1 MATLEEIRID
11 IKGNMDDINKKLNK
25 LEKQINQTTS
35 VSANRFKAMANVVKA
50 TVGAVVVQQIASAGI
65 KLAQF
70 SGDIDELKS
79 KSSAVFKEFTSD
91 VRGELQTFG
100 DAVGRSTAELEGMAA
115 GVQDTFVPL
124 GFARGEAAKLS
135 TNLTKLAVDVASFN
149 NASDTETMNLFKSA
163 LVGNHEAVRRF
174 GIVITESELKAELF
188 RMGIT
193 KNANEVDAQTK
204 VQARLNLIMAGT
216 ADAQGDATRTAGSFA
231 NRQRALRAEL
241 SEVGDELG
249 LTLQPALAST
259 VNFLIEATKSA
270 REFLTVLGILTPRID
285 SLASANERIG
295 ELEAQITKMGG
306 KTGFFG
312 FGGLKLGPIDTT
324 GIMTPGLKKEIERLQ
339 TELNVVRILR
349 RNMIAQK
356 SKIKIENEATKTTER
371 LAQASRTFADV
382 LGDVQK
388 ENAKVVALISARS
401 DRERELIEL
410 RASSIKDDME
420 MTKEQR
426 AELELLLKTLQAN
439 ETILNNRNNEL
450 DRAKGL
456 VEASITPLQK
466 YKEDIMALDFALGE
480 GEITQEQYT
489 RTLANVKKEYK
500 ELNDVI
506 PEMSALNQ
514 IFLDT
519 TVQVANGLENAFISA
534 LDGSK
539 SALESM
545 RDISRQLIEEILRKY
560 MRLTIINPI
569 IKGIFG
575 PVTGFDSTA
584 FPSAT
589 TGEIFSGFRKTFLGA
604 KAGGGTVQGRKPVMV
619 GERGPE
625 MFVPNT
631 GGRIVPNGALGG
643 SLRGGSPTI
652 VNQSLNFATGIQN
665 TVRAEVMNLMPV
677 IQNATLQAV
686 VDQKRRGGSFGQGM
700 S

>member
-25 LEKQINQTTS
+25 LEKQINTTTTKS
-35 VSANRFKAMANVVKA
+35 ENRFKSLANVAKA
-50 TVGAVVVQQIASAGI
+50 TIGAVFVQQVASAGI
-65 KLAQF
+65 RLAQF

-79 KSSAVFKEFTSD
+79 KSSAVFREFTSD
-91 VRGELQTFG
+91 VRAELQTFG
-100 DAVGRSTAELEGMAA
+100 DAVGRSTAELEGMAS

-149 NASDTETMNLFKSA
+149 NASDTETMDLFKSA

-174 GIVITESELKAELF
+174 GIVITETELKQELL
-188 RMGIT
+188 RMGIK
-193 KNANEVDAQTK
+193 KNSNQVDAQTK
-204 VQARLNLIMAGT
+204 VQARLNLILAGT
-216 ADAQGDATRTAGSFA
+216 TDAQGDATRTAGSFA

-249 LTLQPALAST
+249 LTLQPALAG
-259 VNFLIEATKSA
+259 VVDFLIDATKST
-270 REFLTVLGILTPRID
+270 RDFLTQLQILTPRID
-285 SLASANERIG
+285 SVSSANERLG
-295 ELEAQITKMGG
+295 ELGMQLEAISK
-306 KTGFFG
+306 KTGV
-312 FGGLKLGPIDTT
+312 FGGGGFKLGPIDTT
-324 GIMTPGLKKEIERLQ
+324 DFKARVVTDAEDAILAEMEAIRL
-339 TELNVVRILR
+339 LR
-349 RNMIAQK
+349 RNMILQK
-356 SKIKIENEATKTTER
+356 SKMKIDREAALATKRQVEANR
-371 LAQASRTFADV
+371 DFADV
-382 LGDVQK
+382 LEDVRR
-388 ENAKVVALISARS
+388 ENSKVVSLISARTEK
-401 DRERELIEL
+401 ERELIEM
-410 RASSIKDDME
+410 RSSAVKGDME
-420 MTKEQR
+420 LTKAQR
-426 AELELLLKTLQAN
+426 KELDLLLQTLQAN
-439 ETILNNRNNEL
+439 QTILNYRNEEL
-450 DRAKGL
+450 DRANSL
-456 VEASITPLQK
+456 VQASITDAQK
-466 YKEDIMALDFALGE
+466 YRDDIAALDFALGE
-480 GEITQEQYT
+480 GAITQEQYT

-500 ELNDVI
+500 ELQDVI

-534 LDGSK
+534 LNGSK

-545 RDISRQLIEEILRKY
+545 RDISKQLIEEILRQF

-569 IKGIFG
+569 ITSIFG
-575 PVTGFDSTA
+575 SVPGFQSSQFPTA
-584 FPSAT
+584 TPS
-589 TGEIFSGFRKTFLGA
+589 EIFKGARKTFGGGA
-604 KAGGGTVQGRKPVMV
+604 AGGGTIQGRQPIMV

-625 MFVPNT
+625 MFIPNT

-665 TVRAEVMNLMPV
+665 TVRAEVMNMMPL

-686 VDQKRRGGSFGQGM
+686 VDQKRRGGSFAQGM